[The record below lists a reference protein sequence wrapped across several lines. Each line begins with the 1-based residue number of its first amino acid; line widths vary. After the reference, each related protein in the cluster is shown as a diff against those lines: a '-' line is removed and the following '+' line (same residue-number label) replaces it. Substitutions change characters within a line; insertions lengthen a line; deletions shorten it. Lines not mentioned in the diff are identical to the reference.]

1 MTPAIVATL
10 LFGTLAVAAMLYAM
24 QVMDENERL
33 RATIRDYIEIINDL
47 ILEDE

>member
-1 MTPAIVATL
+1 MTVAIIAVT
-10 LFGTLAVAAMLYAM
+10 LFGLCAIAAMLYAM
-24 QVMDENERL
+24 SVMDENEQL